1 MFKQGHTLKYFFKK
15 GIMLALFLSVSFSS
29 CGKKS
34 DINNTISISG
44 AFALYPMAVKWA
56 EEYKKIHPDIQIHI
70 SAGGAGKGMT
80 DALSGMVDLGMVSRS
95 VSQEEIDKGAWF
107 IAVTKDAVLP
117 TINSGNTGINELML
131 KGLKKSDFAKIFL
144 TGEITDW
151 DMTTGGSNK
160 EKINVFTRSD
170 ACGAGEMWA
179 KYIGKKQEDLKGT
192 GVFGDPGMADAI
204 RKDKNSIGYNN
215 IIYIYDI
222 NTKKKHEGLEV
233 VPVDINEN
241 GVVDETENFYETID
255 DIDKAIKQRK
265 YPSPPARDLYFVS
278 KGKPV
283 NKATSDFLK
292 WILLEGQKFVKEGG
306 YVELQKESISS
317 ELKKLE

>member
-1 MFKQGHTLKYFFKK
+1 MKYYFLKLILPGFFLL
-15 GIMLALFLSVSFSS
+15 IISS

-34 DINNTISISG
+34 DNNNNISISG

-56 EEYKKIHPDIQIHI
+56 EEYKKINPEIQIHI

-95 VSQEEIDKGAWF
+95 VSNEEIEKGAWY

-117 TINSGNTGINELML
+117 TINSANPELTNL
-131 KGLKKSDFAKIFL
+131 QTKGLRKDDFVKIFL
-144 TGEITDW
+144 TSEITDW
-151 DMTTGGSNK
+151 DKTTGGNSK

-179 KYIGKKQEDLKGT
+179 KYMGKKQEDIKGT
-192 GVFGDPGMADAI
+192 GVFGDPGIADAI

-215 IIYIYDI
+215 IIYVYDI
-222 NTKKKHEGLEV
+222 NTKKKHQGLEV
-233 VPVDINEN
+233 IPIDINEN
-241 GVVDETENFYETID
+241 GIIDQDENFYDTID
-255 DIDKAIKQRK
+255 DIDKAIREGK

-278 KGKPV
+278 KGKPM
-283 NKATSDFLK
+283 NKVTINFLK
-292 WILLEGQKFVKEGG
+292 WILGEGQKFVKEGG
-306 YVELQKESISS
+306 YVELPKENINS
-317 ELKKLE
+317 ELKKMD

>member
-1 MFKQGHTLKYFFKK
+1 MKTDFLKA
-15 GIMLALFLSVSFSS
+15 IMLFLILSLTIVS
-29 CGKKS
+29 CGKKTDNS
-34 DINNTISISG
+34 NTISISG

-56 EEYKKIHPDIQIHI
+56 EEYKKINPEIQIHI

-95 VSQEEIDKGAWF
+95 VSPEEIEKGAWY

-117 TINSGNTGINELML
+117 TINSSNPALKELQL

-144 TGEITDW
+144 TGEITEW
-151 DMTTGGSNK
+151 DKAAGGSSK

-170 ACGAGEMWA
+170 ACGAGEMWG
-179 KYIGKKQEDLKGT
+179 KYMGKKQEDIKGT

-222 NTKKKHEGLEV
+222 NSKKKHEGLEV
-233 VPVDINEN
+233 IPIDINEN
-241 GVVDETENFYETID
+241 GALDPDESVYNTID
-255 DIDKAIKQRK
+255 DIDKAIKEGK

-278 KGKPV
+278 KGKPL
-283 NKATSDFLK
+283 NKATTDFLK
-292 WILLEGQKFVKEGG
+292 WILGDGQKFVKEGG
-306 YVELQKESISS
+306 YVELQKENIIE
-317 ELKKLE
+317 ELKKLN

>member
-1 MFKQGHTLKYFFKK
+1 MKYYFLKLILP
-15 GIMLALFLSVSFSS
+15 GLFLLIISS

-34 DINNTISISG
+34 DNNNNISISG

-56 EEYKKIHPDIQIHI
+56 EEYKKINPEIQIHI

-95 VSQEEIDKGAWF
+95 VSNEEIEKGAWY

-117 TINSGNTGINELML
+117 TINSANPELTNL
-131 KGLKKSDFAKIFL
+131 QTKGLRKDDFVKIFL
-144 TGEITDW
+144 TSEITDW
-151 DMTTGGSNK
+151 DKTTGGNSK

-179 KYIGKKQEDLKGT
+179 KYMGKKQEDIKGT
-192 GVFGDPGMADAI
+192 GVFGDPGIADAI

-215 IIYIYDI
+215 IIYVYDI
-222 NTKKKHEGLEV
+222 NTKKKHQGLEV
-233 VPVDINEN
+233 IPIDINEN
-241 GVVDETENFYETID
+241 GIIDQDENFYDTID
-255 DIDKAIKQRK
+255 DIDKAIREGK

-278 KGKPV
+278 KGKPM
-283 NKATSDFLK
+283 NKVTINFLK
-292 WILLEGQKFVKEGG
+292 WILGEGQKFVKEGG
-306 YVELQKESISS
+306 YVELPKENINS
-317 ELKKLE
+317 ELKKMD

>member
-1 MFKQGHTLKYFFKK
+1 MKYIFIKF
-15 GIMLALFLSVSFSS
+15 IVFITTFSLIFSS
-29 CGKKS
+29 CSKKS
-34 DINNTISISG
+34 DSNNTISISG

-56 EEYKKIHPDIQIHI
+56 DEYKKTHPEIQIHI

-95 VSQEEIDKGAWF
+95 VSKEETDKGAWY
-107 IAVTKDAVLP
+107 IAVVKDAVLP
-117 TINSGNTGINELML
+117 TINSGNPVL
-131 KGLKKSDFAKIFL
+131 KDLQNRGLRKNDFFKIFI
-144 TGEITDW
+144 TGDITEW
-151 DMTTGGSNK
+151 GNTTGGDTK

-179 KYIGKKQEDLKGT
+179 KFMGKKQEDIKGT

-204 RKDKNSIGYNN
+204 RKDINSIGYNN

-222 NTKKKHEGLEV
+222 NTKKKNEGLEV
-233 VPVDINEN
+233 IPFDINEN
-241 GVVDETENFYETID
+241 GVIDADENFYNTID
-255 DIDKAIKQRK
+255 DIDKAIKEGK

-278 KGKPV
+278 KGKPS

-292 WILLEGQKFVKEGG
+292 WILTEGQKFVKEGG
-306 YVELQKESISS
+306 YVELQKENINS